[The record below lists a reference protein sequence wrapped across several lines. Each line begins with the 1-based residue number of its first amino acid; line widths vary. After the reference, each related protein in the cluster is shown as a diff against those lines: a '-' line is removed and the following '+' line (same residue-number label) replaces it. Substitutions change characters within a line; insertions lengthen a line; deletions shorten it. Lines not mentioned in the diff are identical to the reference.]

1 MPAFQYRGR
10 NQRGEAVKGTL
21 DGASADAVAAQLF
34 NSGVIP
40 VDISLARAGDDVL
53 AALPS
58 LRIGGDKVHS
68 VDVMLFSR
76 QMHTLLKAGVPILQA
91 LRGLRESS
99 QNPAMSTVITR
110 IAESLDSG
118 LDFTTALKRHP
129 KVFSSLYVS
138 LVQVGEVTGSLA
150 EVFLQLAEYLE
161 RERDTADRVKAAT
174 RYPIFVVVAMFIGIM
189 VVNLFVVP
197 AFAKIYSNF
206 KTELPWA
213 TKALI
218 ASSNFTLNYWYIIFG
233 AIALAFV
240 GLRVYV
246 NTPPGRYRWHRLKL
260 KVPVIGPLMF
270 KTTLARFARS
280 LAVMIRSGVPIVQ
293 GMSVVSRAV
302 DNEFIGE
309 RILQI
314 RDGVERGE
322 SIARTAAATGMFPP
336 LVIQMIAVGEETGA
350 LDALMFNVAE
360 YYERETDYAIK
371 NLATAIQPILL
382 VFLGAL
388 VLVLALGVFLPMW
401 DMVQFARKG

>member
-21 DGASADAVAAQLF
+21 EGASADAVATQLF

-40 VDISLARAGDDVL
+40 VDITARSGDDVL

-91 LRGLRESS
+91 LRGLRESA
-99 QNPAMSTVITR
+99 QNPAMSAVITR
-110 IAESLDSG
+110 IGESLDSG

-150 EVFLQLAEYLE
+150 EVFLQLALYLE
-161 RERDTADRVKAAT
+161 RERETADRVKSAT
-174 RYPIFVVVAMFIGIM
+174 RYPIFVVIAMVIGIM
-189 VVNLFVVP
+189 VINLFVVP
-197 AFAKIYSNF
+197 AFAKIYSSF
-206 KTELPWA
+206 RVELPWA
-213 TKALI
+213 TKWLI
-218 ASSNFTLNYWYIIFG
+218 ASSNFTIAYWWLMLGVVVLGFI
-233 AIALAFV
+233 
-240 GLRVYV
+240 GLRMYV
-246 NTPPGRYRWHRLKL
+246 NTPAGRYRWHRMKL
-260 KVPVIGPLMF
+260 KVPVIGPLIF

-280 LAVMIRSGVPIVQ
+280 LGVMIQSGVPIVQ

-302 DNEFIGE
+302 DNDFIGG

-350 LDALMFNVAE
+350 LDVLMFNVAE

-388 VLVLALGVFLPMW
+388 VLILALGVFLPMW
-401 DMVQFARKG
+401 DMVQFARRG